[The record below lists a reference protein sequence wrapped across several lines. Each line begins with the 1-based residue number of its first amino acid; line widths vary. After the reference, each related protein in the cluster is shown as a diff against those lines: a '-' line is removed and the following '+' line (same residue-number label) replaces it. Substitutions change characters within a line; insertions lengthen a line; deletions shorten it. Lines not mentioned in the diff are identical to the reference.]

1 MAGPDGPRL
10 TDREGRAMTM
20 KTIVLI
26 DDEEDI
32 REVAA
37 LTLETMGDFKVFAA
51 ANGFDGVELVAAVQ
65 PDAVLLDVMMP
76 DIDGPTTLGLIRERE
91 VTREIPVIFMTA
103 KVQASDRRS
112 LSSMGVSGIISKPF
126 DPMNLAA
133 EVDDILK
140 RHSERSGGPSR
151 GNDKGPA
158 ASDNNAEHV
167 DHQETI
173 QARMSCE
180 VLAACGISKEAFLE
194 NLDERLR
201 SLKEALETIIDTG
214 GERLESVVREF
225 HNLAG
230 IAGTYDFPEVSQLA
244 GRGERLLEC
253 VVSEGRMV
261 RAADVAAA
269 KALVKEMD
277 GLRSSAVV

>member
-1 MAGPDGPRL
+1 
-10 TDREGRAMTM
+10 MTM

-126 DPMNLAA
+126 DPMSLAL
-133 EVDDILK
+133 EVNDILE
-140 RHSERSGGPSR
+140 RHFDRSTGPSS
-151 GNDKGPA
+151 GSDKRPA
-158 ASDNNAEHV
+158 AGDNNPDYVVQREA
-167 DHQETI
+167 I
-173 QARMSCE
+173 YE
-180 VLAACGISKEAFLE
+180 VLAACGFSREAFLE
-194 NLDERLR
+194 NLGERIR
-201 SLKEALETIIDTG
+201 SLDASLETIINTS
-214 GERLESVVREF
+214 GEPIESVVREF
-225 HNLAG
+225 HSLAG
-230 IAGTYDFPEVSQLA
+230 IAGTYNFPEVSRLA
-244 GRGERLLEC
+244 RRGEQLLEC
-253 VVSEGRMV
+253 VVSEGRTA

-269 KALVKEMD
+269 KALVRELD
-277 GLRSSAVV
+277 ALRVSAVA